1 MAGMAQLFRNCF
13 LSMVNS
19 EFEYESALRACSRGD
34 KQALHGIYT
43 RESRRMLGVALRIVR
58 NRQIAEEVIHDA
70 FISIWT
76 KAGSFDGARGSAL
89 GWMYSIVRHQ
99 ALNVVR
105 DGRREVTVEEE
116 SLEPNDDDSSWHMA
130 DRMTD
135 EFELRADLGRL
146 HECLAHL
153 DAAKRNSILFAY
165 IDGCS
170 HSEIAERLRA
180 PLGTV
185 KAWIKRGMGSL
196 RECMA

>member
-1 MAGMAQLFRNCF
+1 M
-13 LSMVNS
+13 
-19 EFEYESALRACSRGD
+19 GD
-34 KQALHGIYT
+34 KQALHGLYR

-58 NRQIAEEVIHDA
+58 HRHIAEDVIHDA

-99 ALNVVR
+99 ALNTVR
-105 DGRREVTVEEE
+105 DGRREVTLEEE
-116 SLEPNDDDSSWHMA
+116 SLEPDEDAASWHMA
-130 DRMTD
+130 ERMAD
-135 EFELRADLGRL
+135 AFELRADLGRL
-146 HECLAHL
+146 HDCLAQL

-165 IDGCS
+165 LDGCS
-170 HSEIAERLRA
+170 HAEIAERLRA

-185 KAWIKRGMGSL
+185 KAWIRRGISSL